1 MQPGAGEPVAHP
13 VFGAVRVEEC
23 LYLVGGD
30 HIAPATGQAG
40 EHPGSDAV
48 VGGGGDRG
56 GDHRESDRV
65 FAGKRCGQPLEA
77 MGVEE
82 RGVGVAGQ
90 ECRVPYNV
98 DQ

>member
-1 MQPGAGEPVAHP
+1 M
-13 VFGAVRVEEC
+13 
-23 LYLVGGD
+23 
-30 HIAPATGQAG
+30 
-40 EHPGSDAV
+40 
-48 VGGGGDRG
+48 
-56 GDHRESDRV
+56 

-98 DQ
+98 DQQVAIGAHSVQAGAGECVTKHPGRAGSRWRARNDFGQHWVIVHRHHRTVDDSGIQPDTGPV